1 MRRIAILLAA
11 ALVLTADIFVV
22 VKAARNRS
30 GPPIATIELTER
42 ELRLVRPQRESTALF
57 LELAWE
63 PAWGRGRFNF
73 EDGPGWF
80 NQAKLEEIGYD
91 CRLAPSDPS
100 AAAQYRAMTA
110 KEAFAVLEHREA
122 GGAGAGDGR
131 SSWSRLVAVDAG
143 RDYAPLR
150 KKYPDARFLIVPALV
165 RLLYTV
171 EWDANARRD
180 APGAYLR
187 GAVVEML
194 VGQVSVPPSQR
205 SVLQAL
211 RQTTSDYL
219 TTPEARTRGPR
230 YSVVLLY
237 GRNYEPWVESC
248 RLLTPPETPASSPSS
263 APGK

>member
-11 ALVLTADIFVV
+11 ALVLAADILVV

-30 GPPIATIELTER
+30 GSPLAAIELTER

-63 PAWGRGRFNF
+63 PAWGWGRFQF

-91 CRLAPSDPS
+91 CRMALSDPS
-100 AAAQYRAMTA
+100 AAAHYRAMTA
-110 KEAFAVLEHREA
+110 KEAFAVLEYREA
-122 GGAGAGDGR
+122 GGGGVSNDR
-131 SSWSRLVAVDAG
+131 SAWSRLVAVDVG
-143 RDYAPLR
+143 RSFAPLR
-150 KKYPDARFLIVPALV
+150 KKYPDARFLIVPSLV

-194 VGQVSVPPSQR
+194 VGQISVPPSQR

-211 RQTTSDYL
+211 RQTTSEYL
-219 TTPEARTRGPR
+219 ATPEARARGPR
-230 YSVVLLY
+230 YSVVLYY
-237 GRNYEPWVESC
+237 GRNYEPWIGSC
-248 RLLTPPETPASSPSS
+248 RLLTPS
-263 APGK
+263 ADDPTGGTKRTHP

>member
-1 MRRIAILLAA
+1 MRRIPILLAA
-11 ALVLTADIFVV
+11 ALVMAADISVV

-30 GPPIATIELTER
+30 GSPIAAIELTEWER
-42 ELRLVRPQRESTALF
+42 RLVRPQRESTALF

-63 PAWGRGRFNF
+63 PAWRWGRFQF
-73 EDGPGWF
+73 EDGSGWF

-100 AAAQYRAMTA
+100 AAAHYRAMTA
-110 KEAFAVLEHREA
+110 KEAFAVLEYREA
-122 GGAGAGDGR
+122 AGGGVSNDR
-131 SSWSRLVAVDAG
+131 SAWSRLVAVDAG
-143 RDYAPLR
+143 RDFAPLR
-150 KKYPDARFLIVPALV
+150 KKYPEARFLIVPCLV

-211 RQTTSDYL
+211 SQTTSDYL
-219 TTPEARTRGPR
+219 ATPEARARGPR
-230 YSVVLLY
+230 YSVVLHY
-237 GRNYEPWVESC
+237 GRNYEPWIGLC
-248 RLLTPPETPASSPSS
+248 RLLTPPETPASSPSG

>member
-1 MRRIAILLAA
+1 
-11 ALVLTADIFVV
+11 
-22 VKAARNRS
+22 
-30 GPPIATIELTER
+30 
-42 ELRLVRPQRESTALF
+42 
-57 LELAWE
+57 
-63 PAWGRGRFNF
+63 
-73 EDGPGWF
+73 
-80 NQAKLEEIGYD
+80 
-91 CRLAPSDPS
+91 
-100 AAAQYRAMTA
+100 
-110 KEAFAVLEHREA
+110 VLEHREA